1 MTRNRLLA
9 VYILNQTGHWFIV
22 GLLVPV
28 ISLLQLDKG
37 LSLFQVGISSA
48 IYAGTILLLELP
60 TGGLADA
67 LGRKRVYLFSLI
79 ATLLG
84 VITVAVGRGFWQ
96 IVPGIVLWGIGRAL
110 SSGTIDAWFVDEF
123 HRLAPEGNLQQATAV
138 ANVFIPIG
146 LCLGSLLGGVLP
158 MTLGP
163 LFAKRDR
170 FGVYAANPFAMAVF
184 LVAQF
189 TLTVAL
195 VREPAPEGG
204 RPGMAAGLRMFPRIL
219 STAIVYGL
227 RNRVVFLLLMT
238 TLAWGFSFA
247 GLEIFWQPRVKAILG
262 AETRTWIFGLLSAGY
277 FLAGSLGSLLIT
289 PLCRLFRNRYE
300 LVLFLARSLM
310 GGLFLALALQRG
322 ILGFSL
328 FYLALF
334 MANGMGNS
342 PHAAIFHREV
352 PGETRATL
360 LSLDSL
366 CLSIG
371 GLLGSL
377 FLGFLAGFC
386 SIPTSWFAGAGVL
399 GTSGLLYLLVLRR
412 GRCSLIPGQIRGM
425 AE

>member
-1 MTRNRLLA
+1 MTRNRLLT

-28 ISLLQLDKG
+28 ITLLQLDKG
-37 LSLFQVGISSA
+37 LDLFQVGITGA
-48 IYAGTILLLELP
+48 LYAGTTLLLELP

-67 LGRKRVYLFSLI
+67 LGRKRVYLSSLV
-79 ATLLG
+79 ATFLG

-96 IVPGIVLWGIGRAL
+96 IAPGVVLWGIGRAL

-123 HRLAPEGNLQQATAV
+123 HRLAPEGNLQQATAL

-146 LCLGSLLGGVLP
+146 ICVGSLLGGVLP

-163 LFAKRDR
+163 LLANVGRL
-170 FGVYAANPFAMAVF
+170 GVYAVNPLVKAVF
-184 LVAQF
+184 LIVQF
-189 TLTVAL
+189 ILTIVL
-195 VREPAPEGG
+195 VREPIPEAG

-219 STAIVYGL
+219 ATAVEYGI
-227 RNRVVFLLLMT
+227 RNRVVFLLLLT

-247 GLEIFWQPRVKAILG
+247 GLESFWQPRVKTIMG
-262 AETRTWIFGLLSAGY
+262 AGTRTWIFGLLSAGY

-289 PLCRLFRNRYE
+289 PLCRLFRDRYE

-310 GGLFLALALQRG
+310 GGLFLVLALQQG

-328 FYLALF
+328 FYLVLF

-352 PGETRATL
+352 PGETRATM

-366 CLSIG
+366 CLSAG
-371 GLLGSL
+371 ALLGSL
-377 FLGFLAGFC
+377 LLGFLAGSY
-386 SIPTSWFAGAGVL
+386 SIPASWFVGAGVI
-399 GTSGLLYLLVLRR
+399 GTSGLLYLLVLQR
-412 GRCSLIPGQIRGM
+412 GRRDRIPGQSRGM
-425 AE
+425 EE